1 MFFWSYNEY
10 VENFDFIINIYDIRV
25 FVKKIKLWVF
35 LISIFFFIIKCIL
48 NYMRWYI
55 SVCVFLFNV
64 MSNGNME
71 FGLYKN
77 GVFDVED
84 FVRWC

>member
-1 MFFWSYNEY
+1 
-10 VENFDFIINIYDIRV
+10 
-25 FVKKIKLWVF
+25 
-35 LISIFFFIIKCIL
+35 
-48 NYMRWYI
+48 MRWYK

-84 FVRWC
+84 FVRWCKIYVNNLLVCILKNGNYMKSVMN

>member
-1 MFFWSYNEY
+1 
-10 VENFDFIINIYDIRV
+10 
-25 FVKKIKLWVF
+25 
-35 LISIFFFIIKCIL
+35 
-48 NYMRWYI
+48 
-55 SVCVFLFNV
+55 

-84 FVRWC
+84 FVRWCKIYVNNLLVCILKNGNYMKSVMN

>member
-1 MFFWSYNEY
+1 
-10 VENFDFIINIYDIRV
+10 
-25 FVKKIKLWVF
+25 
-35 LISIFFFIIKCIL
+35 
-48 NYMRWYI
+48 MRWYK

-84 FVRWC
+84 FVRWCKIYVNNLLVCILKKW